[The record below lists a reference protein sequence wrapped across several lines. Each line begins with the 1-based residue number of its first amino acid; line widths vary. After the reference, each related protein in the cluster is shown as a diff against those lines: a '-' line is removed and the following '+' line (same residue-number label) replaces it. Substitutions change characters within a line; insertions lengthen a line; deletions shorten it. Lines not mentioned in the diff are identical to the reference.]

1 MEFVCRCEYCSIEFH
16 LSVKCTGDQTLDV
29 TSFDLQSS
37 DPTVVPV
44 DCAGRAADMGGFDS
58 SEQR

>member
-1 MEFVCRCEYCSIEFH
+1 MDGGLRKTWGLSADVSIA
-16 LSVKCTGDQTLDV
+16 LLTLDV

-37 DPTVVPV
+37 DPSVVPV
-44 DCAGRAADMGGFDS
+44 DCAGRAADMGGYDS